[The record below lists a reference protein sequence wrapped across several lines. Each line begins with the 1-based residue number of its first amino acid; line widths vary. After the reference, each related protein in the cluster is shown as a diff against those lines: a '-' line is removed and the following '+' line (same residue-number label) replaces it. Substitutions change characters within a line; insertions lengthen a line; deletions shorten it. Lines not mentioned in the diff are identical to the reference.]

1 MNRIDLKEKSKQDLG
16 GELFNKPWL
25 SAVGVLLVYGML
37 TGSFSVNINTGTING
52 GTGGNVTVDEQFLAA
67 FLIAMLVAVAIGIV
81 VSILLLPLYYGLV
94 KYFVK
99 ISRGEEAKFRYLFS
113 GYKENWKQNA
123 MTQFMSGLYVFFWSL
138 LFIIP
143 GIIKH
148 YSYAMTYYIRND
160 HPEYTATEAITKSRE
175 MMKGYKGKLFLLEL
189 SFIGWAIIGVLCC
202 GIGVLWV
209 YPYME
214 MSKAHFYQEL
224 KNKLEPIVPPLS
236 EDAPTEETTEA

>member
-52 GTGGNVTVDEQFLAA
+52 GTGGNVTVDERVLAA
-67 FLIAMLVAVAIGIV
+67 FLIGMLVAVAIGIV
-81 VSILLLPLYYGLV
+81 VSILLLPMYYGLV

-143 GIIKH
+143 GIVKSC
-148 YSYAMTYYIRND
+148 SYAMATYIRTDN
-160 HPEYTATEAITKSRE
+160 PELEWRDAIDESRE
-175 MMKGYKGKLFLLEL
+175 LMRGHKMELFMLDL
-189 SFIGWAIIGVLCC
+189 SFIGWYFVGGLCF
-202 GIGVLWV
+202 GIGTLWV
-209 YPYME
+209 QAYHE
-214 MSKAHFYQEL
+214 TARANFYNEL
-224 KNKLEPIVPPLS
+224 IGRNTSYIE
-236 EDAPTEETTEA
+236 

>member
-1 MNRIDLKEKSKQDLG
+1 MSSCRELRARARVSLG
-16 GELFNKPWL
+16 GNIFKPQWL
-25 SAVGVLLVYGML
+25 YALLTYFIMVALNGFVSSTGIGSIAVFILSGPVNVGLAIYFLNLNRKENSHENIVSIFDGFKIGFAENLVTGLLVSIF
-37 TGSFSVNINTGTING
+37 T
-52 GTGGNVTVDEQFLAA
+52 FL
-67 FLIAMLVAVAIGIV
+67 
-81 VSILLLPLYYGLV
+81 
-94 KYFVK
+94 
-99 ISRGEEAKFRYLFS
+99 
-113 GYKENWKQNA
+113 
-123 MTQFMSGLYVFFWSL
+123 WSL

-143 GIIKH
+143 GIVKT
-148 YSYAMTYYIRND
+148 YSYAMTYYIRKD

-175 MMKGYKGKLFLLEL
+175 MMNGYKGKLFLLEL

-236 EDAPTEETTEA
+236 EDAPAEETTEA

>member
-1 MNRIDLKEKSKQDLG
+1 MVSCRELRARARVSLG
-16 GELFNKPWL
+16 GNIFKPQWLF
-25 SAVGVLLVYGML
+25 ALLVYFIVTAIMG
-37 TGSFSVNINTGTING
+37 VAANTFVG
-52 GTGGNVTVDEQFLAA
+52 VF
-67 FLIAMLVAVAIGIV
+67 
-81 VSILLLPLYYGLV
+81 ILLGPFMVGLCA
-94 KYFVK
+94 YFMNL
-99 ISRGEEAKFRYLFS
+99 IR
-113 GYKENWKQNA
+113 KENSHEDMGALFNGFKTGFGDNLVV
-123 MTQFMSGLYVFFWSL
+123 GLLVTIFEFLWLL

-189 SFIGWAIIGVLCC
+189 SFIGWAFVGMLCC
-202 GIGVLWV
+202 GIGILWV

-236 EDAPTEETTEA
+236 EDAPTEETTEE